1 MEKRKGFGRPTR
13 SMQEAVNLA
22 LEGKAKE
29 AKAKLAEDDR
39 NTTEAFAHFSELRRI
54 AGAYE
59 LSRRPRGL
67 SKSDGEARFGHIEI
81 TIDRRT
87 SVRQLFLLIDRAEQV
102 RAKAQRELKRRP
114 ERQVE
119 PVRKRM
125 GEIALLRKKRAEID
139 YKIKE
144 AEEAFGS

>member
-1 MEKRKGFGRPTR
+1 MGKRKGFGRPTR

-22 LEGKAKE
+22 LRGKAKE

-39 NTTEAFAHFSELRRI
+39 NTTQAFAHFSELRRV

-59 LSRRPRGL
+59 LSRRPRGP
-67 SKSDGEARFGHIEI
+67 SKSDGEAQFGHIEI

-87 SVRQLFLLIDRAEQV
+87 SVRQLFLLMDQAEQV
-102 RAKAQRELKRRP
+102 KAKAQRELKRRP

-125 GEIALLRKKRAEID
+125 GEIALLRRKRAEID

-144 AEEAFGS
+144 AEEALGS

>member
-1 MEKRKGFGRPTR
+1 M
-13 SMQEAVNLA
+13 V
-22 LEGKAKE
+22 
-29 AKAKLAEDDR
+29 
-39 NTTEAFAHFSELRRI
+39 RRAI
-54 AGAYE
+54 V
-59 LSRRPRGL
+59 LSRRPRGQ
-67 SKSDGEARFGHIEI
+67 SNSDGEAQFGHIEI

-87 SVRQLFLLIDRAEQV
+87 SVRQLFLLLDQAEQV

-144 AEEAFGS
+144 AEEALGS